1 MNNKKFWLRVVY
13 IIILVGLT
21 LCYIFGDVIQS
32 WKSWFSGLA
41 YAVAL
46 SEIAFTFDK
55 RRKKSMSNR
64 IFWRRLFY
72 GFVIVVLTF
81 GYITSNAIQ
90 SWGNLTSGLAFG
102 LALSGLFG
110 TADSWRLK

>member
-13 IIILVGLT
+13 IIILAGLT

-32 WKSWFSGLA
+32 WQSWFSGLA
-41 YAVAL
+41 YAVAV

-55 RRKKSMSNR
+55 RRKKSMSNK

-72 GFVIVVLTF
+72 GFILVTLTLCYVF
-81 GYITSNAIQ
+81 DKAFIWS
-90 SWGNLTSGLAFG
+90 SWTSGLAYG

-110 TADSWRLK
+110 TFDSWRYK